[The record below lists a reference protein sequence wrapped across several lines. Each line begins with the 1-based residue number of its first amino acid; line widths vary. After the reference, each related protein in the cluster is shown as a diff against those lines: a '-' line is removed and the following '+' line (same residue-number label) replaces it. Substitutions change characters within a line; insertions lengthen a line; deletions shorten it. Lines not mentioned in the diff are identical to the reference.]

1 MAEDTCNTVMPG
13 NRKAEPQ
20 GGNQVPLGSSRPHV
34 GGQVPW
40 GSAKQCLMPA
50 APGPTGV
57 RSHASQHRDSSQ
69 PLPQAAFGGPKA
81 SSLPVLCVQ
90 TAHRERGQRDHWEVV
105 LLHQPAVMEQT
116 LPGGHGMSFRSPEL
130 CEAGGAACKELFSG
144 SKGPGQLLH
153 MR

>member
-1 MAEDTCNTVMPG
+1 
-13 NRKAEPQ
+13 
-20 GGNQVPLGSSRPHV
+20 VPLGSSRPQV

-90 TAHRERGQRDHWEVV
+90 TAHRERGQRCGPSA
-105 LLHQPAVMEQT
+105 PACSDGANAAWGARHELP
-116 LPGGHGMSFRSPEL
+116 LPGAM
-130 CEAGGAACKELFSG
+130 
-144 SKGPGQLLH
+144 
-153 MR
+153 